1 METAVIIL
9 VTGTLCMA
17 CFFIGAKVGQ
27 NVVMGK
33 ELKTPNP
40 IRTLNEYKAEKQEQ
54 EENERVQEEQSI
66 MMHNIN
72 IYDGTGIGQKDIE

>member
-1 METAVIIL
+1 MEIAIIL

-27 NVVMGK
+27 NVSLGK
-33 ELKTPNP
+33 DIETPNP
-40 IRTLNEYKAEKQEQ
+40 IKSIRQYREDKQEQ
-54 EENERVQEEQSI
+54 EEIEKAQEELSV
-66 MMHNIN
+66 MMDNIN